1 MSSHIGAVS
10 LGLFS
15 VAAIN
20 SIYNTIAQ
28 VVGRAKMDPII
39 FSTYRDLA
47 ATPVLFC
54 AAVVAKDQVL
64 MPRSREDGIR
74 LAVQGGLGIFANQL
88 LFLVGVG
95 LTSSTVGAIC
105 NLTVPIFSAVVGS
118 ALGLEE
124 PSLRTAV
131 GLALVV
137 VGACVMKMQ
146 GTGAVIDGH
155 GWTGIVLLLIGA
167 FASAVYYWIQK
178 KTLAKYTTA
187 FVVAWEYAFG
197 FAFMAVAAT
206 FKLFLYDKS
215 FDPSMFALQ
224 GKTAYAALAFSVV
237 FNSILKY
244 WLNAS
249 CNRAVSAT
257 VLTAWST
264 LTLPLTAALSV
275 LLLDGEV
282 TRAEIFGCIPIL
294 IGIAIVSSRRPKDAA
309 VEESA
314 WDRPYR
320 MLTGASADV
329 DEGL

>member
-178 KTLAKYTTA
+178 TTLAKYTTA

-197 FAFMAVAAT
+197 FAFMAVAAA

-320 MLTGASADV
+320 MLTGAGA
-329 DEGL
+329 DEGQ